1 MAVDPIPPVPDP
13 SPDPD
18 PGIVER
24 PIVSPTW
31 IVYSFY
37 NY

>member
-1 MAVDPIPPVPDP
+1 MAVDPIPPVLD
-13 SPDPD
+13 SYPDPD
-18 PGIVER
+18 PVIVER

-31 IVYSFY
+31 TVYSFY